1 VGFLAEEDPRKIG
14 RPAGR
19 VIAGLFTPFP
29 FLPPRR
35 GMNIFSYRV
44 RFTKTGKMRFLSH
57 HDLMRLFERALRR
70 TGLPLRMTEG
80 YNPHPVLAFPTA
92 LGLGIESLDEIL
104 EFELTSWTSP
114 KQLEK
119 LLGEQLPEGVSVASA
134 EAFDRKQRCFV
145 NYVEYEASVA
155 GQLEGIEER
164 IRAFLALKECPVERV
179 SDKGS
184 KTVEI
189 RQYVMALDAEKD
201 MLFLRI
207 RITDQGTA
215 KPEEVLRSVGV
226 KIDEGVRLKKTYT
239 ELAVRS

>member
-1 VGFLAEEDPRKIG
+1 
-14 RPAGR
+14 
-19 VIAGLFTPFP
+19 
-29 FLPPRR
+29 
-35 GMNIFSYRV
+35 MNIFSYRV

-80 YNPHPVLAFPTA
+80 YNPHPVIAFPTA

-104 EFELTSWTSP
+104 EFELSSWTAPRSIE
-114 KQLEK
+114 KQ
-119 LLGEQLPEGVSVASA
+119 LGEQLPEGVTVASA
-134 EAFDRKQRCFV
+134 EAFDRKQRSFV
-145 NYVEYEASVA
+145 NFVEYEADCP
-155 GQLEGIEER
+155 GQGEGIADR

-189 RQYVMALDAEKD
+189 RQYVMALDAESER
-201 MLFLRI
+201 LYLRI

-215 KPEEVLRSVGV
+215 KPEEVLRAVGLKV
-226 KIDEGVRLKKTYT
+226 DETVRLRKTYT
-239 ELAVRS
+239 EVAVRT

>member
-1 VGFLAEEDPRKIG
+1 
-14 RPAGR
+14 
-19 VIAGLFTPFP
+19 
-29 FLPPRR
+29 
-35 GMNIFSYRV
+35 MNIFSYRV
-44 RFTKTGKMRFLSH
+44 RFTKTGRMRFLSH

-80 YNPHPVLAFPTA
+80 YNPHPVIAFPTA

-114 KQLEK
+114 KGIEK
-119 LLGEQLPEGVSVASA
+119 VLGEQLPEGIAVASA
-134 EAFDRKQRCFV
+134 EAFDRKQRSFV
-145 NYVEYEASVA
+145 NFVEYQASCP
-155 GQLEGIEER
+155 GQLDGVVDR

-189 RQYVMALDAEKD
+189 RQYVMAIDAEND
-201 MLFLRI
+201 LLYLRI

-215 KPEEVLRSVGV
+215 KPEEVLRSIGI
-226 KIDEGVRLKKTYT
+226 KTDETIRLKKTYT
-239 ELAVRS
+239 EVAVRP

>member
-1 VGFLAEEDPRKIG
+1 
-14 RPAGR
+14 
-19 VIAGLFTPFP
+19 
-29 FLPPRR
+29 
-35 GMNIFSYRV
+35 MNIFSYRV
-44 RFTKTGKMRFLSH
+44 RFTKTGRMRFLSH

-80 YNPHPVLAFPTA
+80 YNPHPVIAFPTA

-114 KQLEK
+114 KGIEK
-119 LLGEQLPEGVSVASA
+119 ALGEQLPEGVTVASA
-134 EAFDRKQRCFV
+134 EAFDRKQRSYV
-145 NYVEYEASVA
+145 NFVEYQASCP
-155 GQLEGIEER
+155 GQVEGIDAR

-189 RQYVMALDAEKD
+189 RQYVMALDAEND
-201 MLFLRI
+201 QLYLRI

-215 KPEEVLRSVGV
+215 KPEEVLRSIGV
-226 KIDEGVRLKKTYT
+226 KVDETVRLKKTYT
-239 ELAVRS
+239 EVAVRP

>member
-1 VGFLAEEDPRKIG
+1 
-14 RPAGR
+14 
-19 VIAGLFTPFP
+19 
-29 FLPPRR
+29 
-35 GMNIFSYRV
+35 MNIFSYRV
-44 RFTKTGKMRFLSH
+44 RFTKTGRMRFLSH

-80 YNPHPVLAFPTA
+80 YNPHPVIAFPTA

-114 KQLEK
+114 KGIEK
-119 LLGEQLPEGVSVASA
+119 ALGEQLPEGVTVSSA
-134 EAFDRKQRCFV
+134 EAFDRKQRSFV
-145 NYVEYEASVA
+145 NFVEYQASCP
-155 GQLEGIEER
+155 GQVEGIADR

-201 MLFLRI
+201 HVYLRI

-226 KIDEGVRLKKTYT
+226 TVNETVRLKKTYT
-239 ELAVRS
+239 EVAVRA